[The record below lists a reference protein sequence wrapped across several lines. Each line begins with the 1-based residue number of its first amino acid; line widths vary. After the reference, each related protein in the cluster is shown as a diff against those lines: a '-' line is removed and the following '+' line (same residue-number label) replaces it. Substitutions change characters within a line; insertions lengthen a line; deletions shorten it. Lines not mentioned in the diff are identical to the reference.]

1 MRCVCVGA
9 DPSRRSGWGHG
20 AWLNGRSAFSWPE
33 PVARGLCVARKT
45 NFCCRASASKR
56 RPEIERASHAKD
68 IPLSCIGALAFFS
81 TVSKGAARGRCGL
94 AVACFPP
101 ARRHLRR
108 PGRAV
113 PPGLCA
119 PPPLPHCAGAVRR
132 FYSDPKAKA
141 FVLLC
146 PALAYSQCRRFCR
159 VVAGR
164 SSSSSVPA
172 GVLHA
177 KFIPREASPN
187 ARQTS
192 HRRPLCLS
200 CRFYPAIA
208 GHRNPFTCQLRRA
221 IWHWIGPSRS
231 RNLRPQC
238 EAQSGAPPRTAP
250 PTAAAPCSPF
260 SSSQSSQMTQSG
272 SA

>member
-1 MRCVCVGA
+1 M
-9 DPSRRSGWGHG
+9 S
-20 AWLNGRSAFSWPE
+20 
-33 PVARGLCVARKT
+33 
-45 NFCCRASASKR
+45 CCP
-56 RPEIERASHAKD
+56 RP
-68 IPLSCIGALAFFS
+68 
-81 TVSKGAARGRCGL
+81 
-94 AVACFPP
+94 
-101 ARRHLRR
+101 
-108 PGRAV
+108 
-113 PPGLCA
+113 LCA
-119 PPPLPHCAGAVRR
+119 RNDVPCAV
-132 FYSDPKAKA
+132 FVKSEA

-146 PALAYSQCRRFCR
+146 SDLRLRARHAEDPAVSLQ
-159 VVAGR
+159 AGAQGLPSPLVCCMPDLIR
-164 SSSSSVPA
+164 KA
-172 GVLHA
+172 
-177 KFIPREASPN
+177 ASPN

-260 SSSQSSQMTQSG
+260 SSSQSSQMTQSS